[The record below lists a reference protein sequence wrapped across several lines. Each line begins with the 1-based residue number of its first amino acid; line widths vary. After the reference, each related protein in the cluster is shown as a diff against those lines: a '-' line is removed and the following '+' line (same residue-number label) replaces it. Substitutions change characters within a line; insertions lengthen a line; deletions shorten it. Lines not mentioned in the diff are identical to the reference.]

1 MTEMRFKPSKLED
14 QFTLFFY
21 SHEYDILEIA
31 GILSGLLIIF
41 VTNRF
46 FFLSSIYYLLL
57 IFGMVVCS
65 LGFLLE
71 YVIKFAKKKA
81 IELEFGYF
89 LQDLS
94 REYKN
99 TKNLSIAITNISNN
113 NTYGSVDSEIRRI
126 ATRLSWGDDFYNAL
140 LSVNKEIRSPIIH
153 HTLVLLDTFKTSEVP
168 LNRVLLNI
176 SKDISIYREENLKK
190 KYFKNL
196 YYLAVVFFSIFLFV
210 LVYFDLLIGR
220 NFLWYSNTDLVT
232 RIFIDNF
239 LLYIGLLLSFFTAFV
254 MHSIKGGKSIDF
266 LKYIGVFFVIVIVL
280 FQVFIPKP
288 TADDVLI
295 ESINHMK
302 EIGETNI
309 TLDRIIS
316 LESISSK
323 YISENV
329 GTDQIYFVNGKTR
342 ETCNLKCI
350 EYTIL
355 VDDATF
361 YNFNII
367 KNGDEFIIYY
377 YVVIEL

>member
-1 MTEMRFKPSKLED
+1 M
-14 QFTLFFY
+14 
-21 SHEYDILEIA
+21 
-31 GILSGLLIIF
+31 
-41 VTNRF
+41 
-46 FFLSSIYYLLL
+46 
-57 IFGMVVCS
+57 VCS

-71 YVIKFAKKKA
+71 YVIKFAKQKA
-81 IELEFGYF
+81 IEVEFGYF

-99 TKNLSIAITNISNN
+99 TKNLSIALTNISNN
-113 NTYGSVDSEIRRI
+113 NTYGSIDSEIRRI

-140 LSVNKEIRSPIIH
+140 LAINSEIRSPIIH
-153 HTLVLLDTFKTSEVP
+153 HTIVLLDTFKTSDVP

-196 YYLAVVFFSIFLFV
+196 YYLAIVFFGIFLFV
-210 LVYFDLLIGR
+210 LVYFDILIGR
-220 NFLWYSNTDLVT
+220 NFLWYSNVDVVT

-254 MHSIKGGKSIDF
+254 MHSIRGGRSIDF
-266 LKYIGVFFVIVIVL
+266 LKYIGIFFIIVIVL

-288 TADDVLI
+288 TADDVLV

-302 EIGETNI
+302 SLGEENI
-309 TLDRIIS
+309 TLDKIIS

-323 YISENV
+323 YISDLV
-329 GTDQIYFVNGKTR
+329 GGYQIYFVAGQNR
-342 ETCNLKCI
+342 ECNLDCA
-350 EYTIL
+350 EYTII

-361 YNFNII
+361 YNFNIVRDG
-367 KNGDEFIIYY
+367 NAFIIYY
-377 YVVIEL
+377 YVVVEL